1 MDKNSQLYKM
11 RQKYISHP
19 LQGFGAYLV
28 YWMFALMPVD
38 MASAVGGWLMRTLG
52 PKVGQTK
59 KARNNLVA
67 AFPEKSPEEVDNIIV
82 GMWDNLGRSAAEIPH
97 LHKMRPGGPRIEIV
111 GIENGLA
118 TKTDEK
124 PGLFF
129 SGHIGNWEA
138 TMCIAEVLDMD
149 MMSVYRAP
157 DNPWV
162 EGLFMR
168 ARKTFKGKLVKKG
181 PEGARKLTRYL
192 KDGGHACMLVDQ
204 KMTDGIAVPFFGRDA
219 MTAPALAQ
227 FALKYDAPIIPV
239 RSERLNG
246 AHFRVTFYPPL
257 EVTKTGDR
265 RADTLAIMTDVNATM
280 EHWIRERPEQWLW
293 LHRRWPK

>member
-1 MDKNSQLYKM
+1 MDKNSKLYKM

-19 LQGFGAYLV
+19 LQGVGAYLA
-28 YWMFALMPVD
+28 YWMFALMPID
-38 MASAVGGWLMRTLG
+38 MASAFGGWLLRSIG
-52 PKVGQTK
+52 PKVGQSK

-67 AFPEKSPEEVDNIIV
+67 AFPEKSSEEIDNIIV
-82 GMWDNLGRSAAEIPH
+82 DMWDNLGRSIGEIPH
-97 LHKMRPGGPRIEIV
+97 LHKLKPGGSRIEIV

-118 TKTDEK
+118 SKNDDK

-129 SGHIGNWEA
+129 SGHIGNWEVS
-138 TMCIAEVLDMD
+138 MCIASVLEMD

-162 EGLFMR
+162 DDLFMR
-168 ARKTFKGKLVKKG
+168 ARKTFRGQLVKKG
-181 PEGARKLTRYL
+181 PDGARKLTRCL
-192 KDGGHACMLVDQ
+192 KEGGHVCMLVDQ

-227 FALKYDAPIIPV
+227 FAIKYDAPIVPV
-239 RSERLNG
+239 RVERLNG
-246 AHFRVTFYPPL
+246 ANFRMTFYPAL
-257 EVTKTGDR
+257 SVALTGDR
-265 RADTLAIMTDVNATM
+265 RADTLAIMTDVNSIM
-280 EHWIRERPEQWLW
+280 ESWIRERPAQWLW